1 MWILNLNYKRL
12 EKSKRISSWSQGR
25 KELLE
30 TFITKEQDRF
40 KYMKIQKLCMTKDSI
55 KEIRRQATIYSYY
68 VKASFKSIRQKK
80 KIPLRKIKNRCEL
93 AI

>member
-12 EKSKRISSWSQGR
+12 EKSKRVSSWSQGR

-55 KEIRRQATIYSYY
+55 KEISRQATIYSYY
-68 VKASFKSIRQKK
+68 VKASFKSIRKK

>member
-12 EKSKRISSWSQGR
+12 EKSKRISSRSQGR
-25 KELLE
+25 EELLE

-80 KIPLRKIKNRCEL
+80 NTPKKNKE
-93 AI
+93 